1 MGIDKLFNKIAIT
14 FATVL
19 LSVVCLISV
28 SKTEVKADSS
38 VNTASN
44 AEVEEI
50 NQLNASL
57 KEQSSSKS
65 NVKAIK
71 LVFKKV
77 PTLKVTKKGL
87 INTKQLVNELK
98 GIKFNHGKIQ
108 RFDFLMTNY
117 YKKNNGSLSAVK
129 VNKLHKG
136 NKGVL
141 TMIVQIGGLKPGKK
155 YTFLNSEWPAHD
167 LDWKTSRANKNGQL
181 PLSSYSVVK
190 VPFVIKK

>member
-1 MGIDKLFNKIAIT
+1 MDIDKLFNKIAIT

-108 RFDFLMTNY
+108 HFDFLMTNY